1 MTKPKFSNE
10 QQTNIDITISLS
22 LLNTLSYTL
31 VENPPYPL
39 SHGLEDPLT
48 QHMIDIYYLKKGILR
63 VKAIFQT
70 KLKFVT
76 LMYDL
81 RSWENPLMSLMF
93 VLFVVTLW
101 RRFTRINE
109 MRVMYLLFT

>member
-48 QHMIDIYYLKKGILR
+48 QHMIDIYNLKKGILR
-63 VKAIFQT
+63 A
-70 KLKFVT
+70 
-76 LMYDL
+76 
-81 RSWENPLMSLMF
+81 LMF